1 MKCRVCSTEIPQG
14 KKCCPKCGRVV
25 TAAESKAQ
33 ENYTDYSSEPETT
46 IVYRPEATDTAK
58 PTEKTISI
66 TDIFS
71 SDPNAPVYTDPHTYD
86 KATADVLEYDRMFMS
101 RTRKQEEDV
110 KAYEPEDEEEEVYAD
125 PERRINFTV
134 EQEYD
139 DDDAQ
144 ENYDELYDEES
155 DDTYDEQPARGKV
168 IRDHSRSKPQFNF
181 NMKYLILAVAVIAG
195 LAIIIFGVT
204 KMAKQFGIITTD
216 DEPQTSISSGT
227 LEKPSKKN
235 EPASDED
242 IDNSYVEQTGVYTVY
257 TEQNNIFVYKSV
269 TDQRIIA
276 TIPNKT
282 IIEIS
287 EIKDDFGKTT
297 YNNYTGWVKL
307 ADLKFTPNE
316 TPAVQQET
324 TTAKEAE
331 STLEVVEF
339 KTGIYTVTLN
349 GANSNLNVRSTH
361 STEGEIIASLSE
373 GDTVTV
379 EEIKGSWGK
388 IFVNDV
394 EGWVYMEY
402 LK

>member
-14 KKCCPKCGRVV
+14 KKCCPKCGRVI
-25 TAAESKAQ
+25 TSAEEQAMIN
-33 ENYTDYSSEPETT
+33 EPVSSIPELETT
-46 IVYRPEATDTAK
+46 IVYKPVTDDAAK
-58 PTEKTISI
+58 PTEKTINI

-101 RTRKQEEDV
+101 RSRKQEEEV
-110 KAYEPEDEEEEVYAD
+110 KAYEPEEEEEEYAD

-139 DDDAQ
+139 DAE
-144 ENYDELYDEES
+144 ENYDDFYDEDSDALYD
-155 DDTYDEQPARGKV
+155 DEPPARGKV
-168 IRDHSRSKPQFNF
+168 IRDHSRNKPQFNF
-181 NMKYLILAVAVIAG
+181 NVKYLILAIAVIAG

-204 KMAKQFGIITTD
+204 QLGKQFGIITTD
-216 DEPQTSISSGT
+216 DEPQSSISSGT
-227 LEKPSKKN
+227 LEKPTKKN
-235 EPASDED
+235 EAASDEA

-257 TEQNNIFVYKSV
+257 TEQNNVFVYKSV

-282 IIEIS
+282 IIEIT

-297 YNNYTGWVKL
+297 FNNYTGWVKL

-316 TPAVQQET
+316 TPDAQQET
-324 TTAKEAE
+324 TTAKETE
-331 STLEVVEF
+331 SNLEVVEF

-349 GANSNLNVRSTH
+349 GSNTNLNVRSTH
-361 STEGEIIASLSE
+361 STEGEIIGSLSE

-388 IFVNDV
+388 IFVDDV
-394 EGWVYMEY
+394 DGWVYMEY